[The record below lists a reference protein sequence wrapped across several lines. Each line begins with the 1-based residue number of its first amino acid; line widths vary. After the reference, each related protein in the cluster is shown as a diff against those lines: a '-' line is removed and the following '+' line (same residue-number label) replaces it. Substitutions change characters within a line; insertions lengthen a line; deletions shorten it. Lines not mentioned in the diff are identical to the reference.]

1 MASFTSIPPEL
12 HSYIFQLGCTDDGTT
27 IRALSLLS
35 RYFYAIAGPLLYH
48 TLSISVSS
56 PNDHLPLLL
65 KKLQATPPHLRR
77 ISHLFLSDVP
87 SSPSSSASTPQKL
100 SEPALSNLFDLLT
113 LASPSLR
120 TLSFIAHAPHTSTH
134 IIARLFRTSF
144 PLLSE
149 LSVSGYYPF
158 PSPPPFPREAPNPT
172 QTPRMPSLKKLHL
185 HGNRN
190 PHGLLQSRSLEG
202 ACPALEELRVS
213 GLAMA
218 SSFVIEVEDALLAC
232 VSSSSSSSSSDDAL
246 LFPASLPPNIK
257 SVIVQ
262 AGVRPPA
269 VGAKPPTAVVLLKD
283 DAMMRQLERI
293 REVARDAEREGVR
306 VSVLDRPE
314 EAISP
319 AEMKK
324 VWLDGVGGRSRDGW
338 WCS

>member
-1 MASFTSIPPEL
+1 
-12 HSYIFQLGCTDDGTT
+12 
-27 IRALSLLS
+27 
-35 RYFYAIAGPLLYH
+35 
-48 TLSISVSS
+48 
-56 PNDHLPLLL
+56 
-65 KKLQATPPHLRR
+65 
-77 ISHLFLSDVP
+77 
-87 SSPSSSASTPQKL
+87 
-100 SEPALSNLFDLLT
+100 
-113 LASPSLR
+113 
-120 TLSFIAHAPHTSTH
+120 
-134 IIARLFRTSF
+134 
-144 PLLSE
+144 
-149 LSVSGYYPF
+149 
-158 PSPPPFPREAPNPT
+158 
-172 QTPRMPSLKKLHL
+172 MPSLKKLHL

-232 VSSSSSSSSSDDAL
+232 VSSSSSSSSEGSDDAL

-338 WCS
+338 WS